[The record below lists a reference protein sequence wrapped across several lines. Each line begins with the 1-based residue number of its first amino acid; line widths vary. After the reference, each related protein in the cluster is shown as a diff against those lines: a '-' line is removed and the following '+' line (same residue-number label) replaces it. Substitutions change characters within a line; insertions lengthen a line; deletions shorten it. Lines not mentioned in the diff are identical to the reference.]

1 MARRVRR
8 NRIHEGLYK
17 ALTNTEG
24 DDYSFELLK
33 DVFMF
38 AACIGVMI
46 GKREPFEETA
56 ETIDLPTFKEAIDI
70 PIIKAIALRE
80 TQNIDILIDSDENWD
95 ARFKIVEEYANAGEI
110 ELERLMKLPGNTLDN
125 IIQFI
130 LRKSD
135 IKPAIEETFLS
146 SIVVDF

>member
-1 MARRVRR
+1 VARRVRR

-17 ALTNTEG
+17 SLTIVEN
-24 DDYSFELLK
+24 DDYSFELYK

-56 ETIDLPTFKEAIDI
+56 ETIDLSVFKESTDI

-80 TQNIDILIDSDENWD
+80 TNDVDILVDSDENWD
-95 ARFKIVEEYANAGEI
+95 ARLKIVEEYANAGEV
-110 ELERLMKLPGNTLDN
+110 ELERLMKMPGNTLN
-125 IIQFI
+125 SIIHLIWQQS
-130 LRKSD
+130 KT
-135 IKPAIEETFLS
+135 KPAFEETPLS